1 MSKLR
6 KNTIPGRTEA
16 CKEWGFFQL
25 VNHGIPVDL
34 LQKAENG
41 GRNLLSMPNEVKDK
55 TSAGKPFD
63 TYFRRGNYETFHLR
77 DSTSPGSFEQMYAKL
92 CPEKN
97 PNLCEAMA
105 AYASCVSDLAHKITK
120 IILAGLGLDAQNF
133 YHNYFENCAKVLR
146 INGYSLE
153 NMSIGEEALVSHTD
167 TGCLTILYSDD
178 AWINGRY
185 RSAEHRVICTGC
197 RKRMSIVVLTTFP
210 EETEIWAPEELVDDN
225 HPRRYKPFVFSDL
238 MREKLSNKGDNVI
251 SSALERFA
259 GI

>member
-1 MSKLR
+1 
-6 KNTIPGRTEA
+6 
-16 CKEWGFFQL
+16 
-25 VNHGIPVDL
+25 
-34 LQKAENG
+34 
-41 GRNLLSMPNEVKDK
+41 MPNEVKDK

-178 AWINGRY
+178 VRGLQIRSGKGEWFNVKHLSHSFVVNMGDSLKAWINGRY